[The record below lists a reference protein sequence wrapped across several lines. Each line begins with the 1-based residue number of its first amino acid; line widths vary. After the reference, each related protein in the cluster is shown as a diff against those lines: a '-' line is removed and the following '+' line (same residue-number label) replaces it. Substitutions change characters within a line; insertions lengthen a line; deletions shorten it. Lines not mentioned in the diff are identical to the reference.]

1 MLLHLRMTLT
11 AQQIKECLTEPEAA
25 AHLADLVYIQ
35 DQHLSIHRKK
45 YGRGF
50 TYLVDNKTRLSDK
63 DQLKRIKSLVIP
75 PAWEKVRISKIPNGH
90 LQVVG
95 RDEKGRKVYLYHD
108 IWSLLRN
115 QTKFFKMSAFAKALP
130 KIRKRLQQDLDQ
142 DQMTKEKC
150 LALVLSIMDET
161 YIRVGNQYYADKN
174 KTYGLSTLRMK
185 HVDDSNDKIQF
196 SFTGK
201 KGVSQKTTIDDPEL
215 VELIQECEGIP
226 GWELFQY
233 YDENGD
239 HHSIDSSMI
248 NDYMHEIAGDIF
260 SAKDFRTW
268 GATREFFLK
277 MIDLPEPTTVKER
290 EKNILQ
296 GYDTAAEALGNTR
309 SVCKQY
315 YVHPQLPNVYAEG
328 KFAPYRE
335 NYKNYTDTD
344 LFAASEKCVQEIID
358 QFEIEFALNTNDQ

>member
-1 MLLHLRMTLT
+1 MTLT
-11 AQQIKECLTEPEAA
+11 ANQLKECLTQPKEA
-25 AHLADLVYIQ
+25 AHLADLVYIK
-35 DQHLSIHRKK
+35 DQHLSIYRKK
-45 YGRGF
+45 YGKGF
-50 TYLVDNKTRLSDK
+50 TYLIDKKIRLKDK

-75 PAWEKVRISKIPNGH
+75 PAWQEVRISEIPNGH

-130 KIRKRLQQDLDQ
+130 KIRKRLYKDLDQ
-142 DQMTKEKC
+142 EKMTRKKC
-150 LALVLSIMDET
+150 LAIVLSIMDDT

-185 HVDDSNDKIQF
+185 HVNDSKGKIQF

-201 KGVSQKTTIDDPEL
+201 KGVTQNTTIEDPEL

-233 YDENGD
+233 FDENGN

-248 NDYMHEIAGDIF
+248 NDYVQEIAGDIF

-277 MIDLPEPTTVKER
+277 MIELPAPENTKER
-290 EKNILQ
+290 EKNILK
-296 GYDTAAEALGNTR
+296 GYDAAAEALGNTR
-309 SVCKQY
+309 SVCRKY
-315 YVHPQLPNVYAEG
+315 YVHPQLPNVYADGTFET
-328 KFAPYRE
+328 YRE
-335 NYKNYTDTD
+335 NYNYYTDTAY
-344 LFAASEKCVQEIID
+344 FAASEKCIQKIID
-358 QFEIEFALNTNDQ
+358 QFEIEFALNTDK